1 MIEEVTLLVTLLRQ
15 LPWIATRQVL
25 EDNVWQRCLLIAPL
39 SVIILH
45 ETGQHMTM
53 RDLRTK
59 LGAMDIINGA

>member
-25 EDNVWQRCLLIAPL
+25 EDNVWQACLIAPL

-53 RDLRTK
+53 RDLCTK